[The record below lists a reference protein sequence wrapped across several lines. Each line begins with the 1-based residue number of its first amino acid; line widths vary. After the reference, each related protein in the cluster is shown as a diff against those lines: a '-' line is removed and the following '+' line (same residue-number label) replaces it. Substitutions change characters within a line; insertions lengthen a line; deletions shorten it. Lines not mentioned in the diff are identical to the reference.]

1 MRKLRLKKE
10 EAEIKGVPIEFIK
23 INEETGEL
31 CVGDDCFKVKYDPRD
46 NVIAIE
52 IDPNA
57 PCNPRMQKLAK
68 KFLKKFVEGRPSV
81 KIREIRKLDD

>member
-10 EAEIKGVPIEFIK
+10 ETEIKGVPIEFIK
-23 INEETGEL
+23 IDEETGEL

-52 IDPNA
+52 IDTNA

-68 KFLKKFVEGRPSV
+68 MFLKKFVEGRPKV